1 MVNHKIKD
9 TDPSQ
14 QIFGLVHPTVVNFDI
29 LTNALRKVVKK
40 GRALL
45 WRRRGGGGAE
55 EGAREETLR
64 GRMVNGQRPAGLNF
78 SILRNS
84 LGWCR
89 TG

>member
-45 WRRRGGGGAE
+45 WRRRGGGGAGGDF
-55 EGAREETLR
+55 EGENGEWSET
-64 GRMVNGQRPAGLNF
+64 
-78 SILRNS
+78 S
-84 LGWCR
+84 R
-89 TG
+89 TEL